1 MNKGKVESG
10 GDKAAELYRVR
21 HSSSGLYVGGYT
33 LRNGDAGIVHTVELQ
48 LLDKKHGWTKQKELA
63 EKIANL
69 WIALTGDHGIE
80 IEPTEG

>member
-1 MNKGKVESG
+1 MTKGKAESG
-10 GDKAAELYRVR
+10 CGKAAELYRVR
-21 HSSSGLYVGGYT
+21 HTNSGLYVGGYT
-33 LRNGDAGIVHTVELQ
+33 LMNGGTGIVHTVELQ